1 MKVEVSNNAVK
12 AVSGEIAIAGVDLL
26 RMPVAI
32 EPGLVSELVKRFEKT
47 GLSDNEQLVT
57 TP

>member
-1 MKVEVSNNAVK
+1 MLKSTRRQSRVRQ
-12 AVSGEIAIAGVDLL
+12 IAIAAVDLL
-26 RMPVAI
+26 WMPDAI
-32 EPGLVSELVKRFEKT
+32 EHGLDSERFEKT

>member
-12 AVSGEIAIAGVDLL
+12 AVSGEIAIAAVDLL

-32 EPGLVSELVKRFEKT
+32 EPGLVSELVERFEKT